1 MNENSIE
8 NVVELAKRCALM
20 ILENGGETY
29 RAEETIMAVCRSC
42 GYNDVSVMAMPTA
55 CFFTLIVDGVAETS
69 VVRISKR
76 RVDLDKVNYINDI
89 SHRLAEGRLTAKGAL
104 EKIDQLKSMPER
116 KKIISI
122 LGFALCAAGF
132 CGAFGGGWKELLIA
146 FSTGV
151 VMQIISFAYNS
162 FGLHSFF
169 TSFTG
174 GLVAAG
180 VSLLSSLLI
189 SDLAISS
196 IIIGVI
202 MPLLPGVALTNC
214 IRDIMNGDLVSGSAR
229 LMEALLTGGCIAVG
243 AGIVML
249 IFTANGGVILQ

>member
-1 MNENSIE
+1 
-8 NVVELAKRCALM
+8 
-20 ILENGGETY
+20 
-29 RAEETIMAVCRSC
+29 
-42 GYNDVSVMAMPTA
+42 MPTA

-89 SHRLAEGRLTAKGAL
+89 SHRLASGSLTAKSAL
-104 EKIDQLKSMPER
+104 GQLDSLKNKPER
-116 KKIISI
+116 KKILSI
-122 LGFALCAAGF
+122 IGFALCAAGF
-132 CGAFGGGWKELLIA
+132 CGAFGGGWLELIIA
-146 FSTGV
+146 FCTGV
-151 VMQIISFAYNS
+151 IMQIISFAYNS

-174 GLVAAG
+174 GIIAAG
-180 VSLLSSLLI
+180 VSLLTSLLI
-189 SDLAISS
+189 PELAASS

-229 LMEALLTGGCIAVG
+229 LMEALLTGVCIAVG
-243 AGIVML
+243 AGIVMV